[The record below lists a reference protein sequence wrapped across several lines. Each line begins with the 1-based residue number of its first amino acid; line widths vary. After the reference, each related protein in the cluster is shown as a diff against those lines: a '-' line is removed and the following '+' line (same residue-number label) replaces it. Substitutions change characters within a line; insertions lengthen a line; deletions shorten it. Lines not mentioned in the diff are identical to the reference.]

1 MEKELT
7 TRQFAP
13 IKRVAQNVSPL
24 VLKRNKLIQK
34 IEELNNTI
42 VELNEEI
49 DGYEVGIKRLT
60 GGLSSTDLIVRTVKS
75 VERLDEEGNTII
87 STTTQWEPSSLVT
100 YDKERNIYIIRI
112 PDQEEGVVEPVE
124 NTDDSVE
131 KDVDNAEDDTIY
143 KL

>member
-112 PDQEEGVVEPVE
+112 PDREEGVVEPVE
-124 NTDDSVE
+124 NTGDSVE

>member
-112 PDQEEGVVEPVE
+112 PDQEEEVVEPGE
-124 NTDDSVE
+124 NTDNSVE